1 MERKKKG
8 AMQTRDFLES
18 FVLENRE
25 AFDREDPNPRLWKQI
40 DHRLHGA
47 SIRRIKAIR
56 TLRAIAAALLLLITG
71 AVGGRLIGFKQSSD
85 ATAILQQTAPEFLEA
100 EQYYQQ
106 EIQSKLTQLASYNPG
121 ETVFRDLDQLDQV
134 MEELRAELARAPQG
148 KEQEIIANLI
158 QNYQAKIAILEL
170 VMSRLETNQSNYS
183 KQNEHEVSL

>member
-1 MERKKKG
+1 MKG
-8 AMQTRDFLES
+8 AMQTRDFFED
-18 FVLENRE
+18 FVLENRD
-25 AFDREDPNPRLWKQI
+25 AFDREGPDPRLWKEI

-47 SIRRIKAIR
+47 SIRRLRVIR

-71 AVGGRLIGFKQSSD
+71 AVGGRLIGYHPPSD
-85 ATAILQQTAPEFLEA
+85 AAAILEQTAPEFLEA

-106 EIQSKLTQLASYNPG
+106 EIQTKLAQLASYHPG

-134 MEELRAELARAPQG
+134 MEELKTELARAPQG

-170 VMSRLETNQSNYS
+170 VMTSLKTNQSTYS